1 MNNDRE
7 KIYKLTATCTAI
19 AVVALMVFGLITPFV
34 ITSCSMGSNVVS
46 GDSEI
51 SEVSEVPK
59 DITNGIV
66 FDKYDYI
73 AHNHYDTSE
82 VYMIGFRG
90 NNEDGVA
97 CERYVR
103 VTSVTYQSLN
113 IGDKFDM
120 NEHERK

>member
-1 MNNDRE
+1 MNNDGE
-7 KIYKLTATCTAI
+7 KTYKIATCI
-19 AVVALMVFGLITPFV
+19 AVFALLVFGLIVLFV
-34 ITSCSMGSNVVS
+34 FTSCSMGSDAVS
-46 GDSEI
+46 SGTEV
-51 SEVSEVPK
+51 SEVSEVSK
-59 DITNGIV
+59 DITSGII

-73 AHNHYDTSE
+73 SHNHYDTTE

-120 NEHERK
+120 SEHERK